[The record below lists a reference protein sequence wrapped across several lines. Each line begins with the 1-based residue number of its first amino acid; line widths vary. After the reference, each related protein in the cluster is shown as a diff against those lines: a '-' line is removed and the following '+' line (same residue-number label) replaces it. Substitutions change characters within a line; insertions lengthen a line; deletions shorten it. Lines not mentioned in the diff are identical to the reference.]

1 MFYVWRY
8 WFNTLGKNQ
17 KPNESN
23 TNKYAYIYSSYM
35 LSFLKL
41 FIFIILTFYLFI
53 YFDHALQNVGSWFP
67 NQGLNQ
73 YSFTGSLESTTGPSY
88 SLVVPSVSKST
99 LNVGTTYHN
108 SVRLVFYLV
117 GSVALSCFIPDLG
130 SAFCS
135 APMDT
140 WFSAITSDSGVTAL
154 L

>member
-1 MFYVWRY
+1 MDFCILLV
-8 WFNTLGKNQ
+8 LKQLKGK
-17 KPNESN
+17 KR
-23 TNKYAYIYSSYM
+23 
-35 LSFLKL
+35 L
-41 FIFIILTFYLFI
+41 
-53 YFDHALQNVGSWFP
+53 
-67 NQGLNQ
+67 
-73 YSFTGSLESTTGPSY
+73 
-88 SLVVPSVSKST
+88 
-99 LNVGTTYHN
+99 VGTTYHN